1 MPYLHGPD
9 RYFLK
14 FLSFLMLVLLIPTLG
29 LLGFLL
35 QRTISPILLIR
46 VGVLPSQY
54 LGHFLYELDLYLA
67 DEDDYVGIRRLDLIT
82 FQPIVSNKYLEDKI
96 RLALKIQNP
105 MLIYP
110 IYLVNRILSPNSHYL
125 KRFAKDF
132 KLGES
137 ARLASLP
144 PNKIAQEI
152 ISETLNESTNLNIE
166 KSTKNLYVLFL
177 RTKSVPYSS
186 KGVLNSKSSNY
197 RYVSSSDYNQ
207 LIFSL
212 NLFGKSIV
220 LGYDT
225 PLVKESNLKIAEV
238 EKINFGLCSKAK
250 VSITTDSGSALIPF
264 FLRKPIVQTNIS
276 MFGMIYGIP
285 SKLILPKMYLD
296 LESGVRLTFRECLRQ
311 GIHDI
316 TSDLEFS
323 KKKIK
328 VLSLDEYTLR
338 DLAHEII
345 EISNQTWE
353 PSTLN
358 LKVTDGFRSEFC
370 QLYPLLQFQTFPNFW
385 VEKNL
390 WFFT

>member
-1 MPYLHGPD
+1 MPYLHGHD

-14 FLSFLMLVLLIPTLG
+14 FLSFLMLVVLIPTLG
-29 LLGFLL
+29 LIGFLL
-35 QRTISPILLIR
+35 QRTVSPILLIR

-54 LGHFLYELDLYLA
+54 LGHFLYEVDLYLA
-67 DEDDYVGIRRLDLIT
+67 DENNYVGIRKLDLIT

-96 RLALKIQNP
+96 RVAFKIHNP

-110 IYLVNRILSPNSHYL
+110 IYLVNRLLSPNSRYL

-132 KLGES
+132 KLSES

-144 PNKIAQEI
+144 PNKVAQEI
-152 ISETLNESTNLNIE
+152 ISETLNESTDFYIE
-166 KSTKNLYVLFL
+166 KSIKNLYVFFL
-177 RTKSVPYSS
+177 RTNNVPFST
-186 KGVLNSKSSNY
+186 KNELDSKSSIY
-197 RYVSSSDYNQ
+197 RYVSSSDYKQ
-207 LIFSL
+207 LISGL

-220 LGYDT
+220 LGHDT
-225 PLVKESNLKIAEV
+225 PLVKELDLNIIEF

-276 MFGMIYGIP
+276 MFGVIYGIP

-296 LESGVRLTFRECLRQ
+296 LDSGVKLTFRDCIRQ
-311 GIHDI
+311 GIHNI

-328 VLSLDEYTLR
+328 VLSLDEYTLWE
-338 DLAHEII
+338 LAEEII

-353 PSTLN
+353 PSILN
-358 LKVTDGFRSEFC
+358 LKVTNKFRSEFG

-390 WFFT
+390 WFFD